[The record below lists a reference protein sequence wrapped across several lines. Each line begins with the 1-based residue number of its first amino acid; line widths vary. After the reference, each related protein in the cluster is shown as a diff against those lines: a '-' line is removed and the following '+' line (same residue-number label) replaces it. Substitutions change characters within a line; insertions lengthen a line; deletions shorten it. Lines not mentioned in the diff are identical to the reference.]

1 MDPDAFTP
9 LSRRAG
15 RPTDIQTGDG
25 CWQRWE
31 RRPGVRENKDAANR
45 RGSEKE
51 LWNENSELCIISEKK
66 VWASF
71 RLHHCSFTWGALSF
85 CFPCYYSNCWQFHIR
100 ATCPADRR
108 RATSRSIRL
117 HAYTPKASWPV
128 DQLFSREASR
138 HLPTYAKT
146 SSPQSPEHF
155 QLCTHSF
162 SIPCLHCALYI
173 VHMSVHHMKWSRVL
187 CNRKPNKSPSYLDSR
202 DWLYKI
208 LLIFCDLLNHI
219 NSSALWSISTF
230 PVSKRWWVS
239 SLLFILLY
247 LQCHSMSSKKGW
259 HEVLKPI
266 CTTMLLAATL

>member
-1 MDPDAFTP
+1 MDPGAFTP

-31 RRPGVRENKDAANR
+31 RRPGVRENKDTANR
-45 RGSEKE
+45 RGSEE
-51 LWNENSELCIISEKK
+51 GLWNEKNSELCIISEKK

-71 RLHHCSFTWGALSF
+71 RLLHCSFASGALSF

-100 ATCPADRR
+100 ATCPADRQ
-108 RATSRSIRL
+108 RATSRSTRL
-117 HAYTPKASWPV
+117 HTYTPKASWPV
-128 DQLFSREASR
+128 DQLFSRGASR

-162 SIPCLHCALYI
+162 SIPCLYCVLYI

-187 CNRKPNKSPSYLDSR
+187 CNRKPNKGPGYLDSR
-202 DWLYKI
+202 DWLYKTI
-208 LLIFCDLLNHI
+208 
-219 NSSALWSISTF
+219 
-230 PVSKRWWVS
+230 
-239 SLLFILLY
+239 
-247 LQCHSMSSKKGW
+247 W
-259 HEVLKPI
+259 HGAI
-266 CTTMLLAATL
+266 CQK